1 MTEHSPSGSRY
12 NKLLGAGLT
21 LLIGAS
27 ALSGC
32 GGEKAAAQSDRPEST
47 PDTTTS
53 APANP
58 TQPESTGIIP
68 EKICYTDPATGE
80 QTTQDNAVKMD
91 TAAIE
96 ASSVYSEGECPA
108 AEIIPM
114 GFEVNYDDFVGWE
127 SKNEVEKELTREFTY
142 KNSGKVTIFNE
153 QLVEGQIVLGE
164 LGGGDGVWQFKAE
177 EWVKYWGERVA
188 VVNAIR
194 NDKSDPRNEEV
205 AYKMAEGLIVPGT
218 NEANFI
224 LKDLWSSE
232 RLRKEKTFL
241 QFDPLSMRVTGQG
254 KPYTMEDGTIIYPI
268 QIEATAT
275 SEEDATAENG
285 KEKIIMAFSPIQ
297 YKDDSARKYTETIK
311 LYHSWTKGVNQMPDH
326 IKIIEQ

>member
-1 MTEHSPSGSRY
+1 MSTSHTPAKH
-12 NKLLGAGLT
+12 NPLLLWRP
-21 LLIGAS
+21 LVVAS
-27 ALSGC
+27 AILALSTLSAC
-32 GGEKAAAQSDRPEST
+32 TATGGTNDNPSSAQA
-47 PDTTTS
+47 TTTS

-68 EKICYTDPATGE
+68 EKICYTDPKTGE

-218 NEANFI
+218 NEADFI
-224 LKDLWSSE
+224 LKDLWND
-232 RLRKEKTFL
+232 KETWKSKTFL
-241 QFDPLSMRVTGQG
+241 SFDASSMVVTGSG
-254 KPYTMEDGTIIYPI
+254 RPYTMKDGTVIYPI
-268 QIEATAT
+268 QVEADYIYDNSPEAR
-275 SEEDATAENG
+275 E
-285 KEKIIMAFSPIQ
+285 ILIAFSPVR
-297 YKDDSARKYTETIK
+297 YRDDQARKYTETIK
-311 LYHSWTKGVNQMPDH
+311 VHRIWIKGIHDMPD
-326 IKIIEQ
+326 IKIVEE